1 MNSTEQFKENMH
13 GTPVYFKTWTP
24 ATDVKG
30 VIALVHG
37 LGEHCNRYNHWAE
50 KFVEKGWAMVG
61 YDRSGHGQTKGKR
74 GHVKSY
80 DAVYQEVDLLL
91 QSVKQ
96 QFPDKPVLL
105 YGHSMGG
112 NIVLNYLAHQK
123 AGVAGAI
130 VTGPFVRSTKPV
142 SKVLIF
148 IARILKF
155 ILPGMTQ
162 PNGLE
167 VKDLSRDEAVVKAYI
182 DDPLVHDKISNV
194 MALGLIDEGK
204 VLDQASPEFKVPVLM
219 MHGAAD
225 GITDAKATEELAS
238 RAKGPVTMKTWNDL
252 FHEIHNEPE
261 QQAIFD
267 YAWDWIGQHIS

>member
-1 MNSTEQFKENMH
+1 MNSKEHFKDNMH
-13 GTPVYFKTWTP
+13 GSSVYFKTWTP
-24 ATDVKG
+24 AEEVKG

-50 KFVEKGWAMVG
+50 KFAAKGWAMVG
-61 YDRSGHGQTKGKR
+61 YDRSGHGQTEGKR

-91 QSVKQ
+91 KTVSE

-112 NIVLNYLAHQK
+112 NIVLNYLSRHNT
-123 AGVAGAI
+123 GVAGAI
-130 VTGPFVRSTKPV
+130 ATGPFVRSTKPV

-148 IARILKF
+148 IARILKW
-155 ILPGMTQ
+155 ILPALTQ

-167 VKDLSRDEAVVKAYI
+167 VNDLSRDEAVVKAYT
-182 DDPLVHDKISNV
+182 DDPLVHDQISNV

-204 VLDQASPEFKVPVLM
+204 VLDQLSPEYNVPVLM

-225 GITDAKATEELAS
+225 GITDAKATEELANRS
-238 RAKGPVTMKTWNDL
+238 KGPVTMKTWNDL

-261 QQAIFD
+261 QQDVFD
-267 YAWDWIGQHIS
+267 YTW